1 MYFYLI
7 IKLRFHK
14 KEFYFTMKNL
24 HLEQRFLSTHGRINR
39 QIFILYF
46 ICFLLFATLMIV
58 PTSSIIIGNSSD
70 LIIEIITTISSV
82 TIEIAFLPSLFLTAK
97 RLHDLNKSAVYMT
110 LYVIPFINILFFLY
124 LCLAKGTSGENKYGP
139 DPLNLEI

>member
-1 MYFYLI
+1 
-7 IKLRFHK
+7 
-14 KEFYFTMKNL
+14 MKNL
-24 HLEQRFLSTHGRINR
+24 HLEQRFLSTKGRINR

-70 LIIEIITTISSV
+70 LVIEIITTISSV

-110 LYVIPFINILFFLY
+110 LYVIPLINILFFLY

-139 DPLNLEI
+139 DPLNLEL

>member
-1 MYFYLI
+1 
-7 IKLRFHK
+7 
-14 KEFYFTMKNL
+14 MKNL
-24 HLEQRFLSTHGRINR
+24 HLEQRFLSTKGRINR

-110 LYVIPFINILFFLY
+110 LYVIPFINVLFFLY
-124 LCLAKGTSGENKYGP
+124 LCLVKSTSGENKYGP

>member
-1 MYFYLI
+1 
-7 IKLRFHK
+7 
-14 KEFYFTMKNL
+14 MKNL
-24 HLEQRFLSTHGRINR
+24 HLEQRFLSTKGRINR

-46 ICFLLFATLMIV
+46 ICFLLFATVMIV
-58 PTSSIIIGNSSD
+58 PTSSIIIGTSSD
-70 LIIEIITTISSV
+70 FVIEVITTISSV
-82 TIEIAFLPSLFLTAK
+82 IIEIAFIPSLFLTAK